1 MTELDNDDKPGG
13 LMKVNVNIVQVSV
26 ALNQGMISSYHLE
39 HSRVGQEALLTKCVL
54 MHACVCV
61 AVCSVFRVQCFE

>member
-1 MTELDNDDKPGG
+1 MTELDNDDKPSG

-39 HSRVGQEALLTKCVL
+39 HSRVGQEALLTKMRVNACMCVRGC
-54 MHACVCV
+54 MFSVQS
-61 AVCSVFRVQCFE
+61 SVF